1 MKKHKL
7 LILTENVCQGGKK
20 MPTWL
25 QSQMQKAFYEK
36 DRYQIKL
43 LNQCWF
49 LKRSYLKNKYKS
61 LFKRPLSVK
70 FSLFT
75 KNSIEIHLIKD

>member
-1 MKKHKL
+1 MHKL

-49 LKRSYLKNKYKS
+49 FYRK
-61 LFKRPLSVK
+61 
-70 FSLFT
+70 T
-75 KNSIEIHLIKD
+75 SIENNNTL

>member
-1 MKKHKL
+1 MHKL

-49 LKRSYLKNKYKS
+49 FYKKTS
-61 LFKRPLSVK
+61 TGK
-70 FSLFT
+70 
-75 KNSIEIHLIKD
+75 

>member
-1 MKKHKL
+1 MHKL

-25 QSQMQKAFYEK
+25 QNQMQKAFYEK

-49 LKRSYLKNKYKS
+49 FYRKTLLNNIDHS
-61 LFKRPLSVK
+61 
-70 FSLFT
+70 
-75 KNSIEIHLIKD
+75 

>member
-1 MKKHKL
+1 MHKL
-7 LILTENVCQGGKK
+7 FILTENVCQGGKK

-49 LKRSYLKNKYKS
+49 FYR
-61 LFKRPLSVK
+61 
-70 FSLFT
+70 
-75 KNSIEIHLIKD
+75 KNSIEK

>member
-1 MKKHKL
+1 MTTYYMHKL
-7 LILTENVCQGGKK
+7 FILTENVLVREVNK

-25 QSQMQKAFYEK
+25 QNQMQKAFYEK

-49 LKRSYLKNKYKS
+49 FYRK
-61 LFKRPLSVK
+61 
-70 FSLFT
+70 T
-75 KNSIEIHLIKD
+75 SIRK

>member
-1 MKKHKL
+1 MHKL

-49 LKRSYLKNKYKS
+49 FYQKNFYWKIITPYKG
-61 LFKRPLSVK
+61 LIIVLSK
-70 FSLFT
+70 GFNRT
-75 KNSIEIHLIKD
+75 TI